1 MKDRDAELRETLQQQ
16 ATTAEVLKAI
26 SRSTFDLQSVLDT
39 LVELATR
46 LCEADHAWLFQRR
59 GDVFRWAAS
68 FGHEAEVHARI
79 KNYFAGRDV
88 PIDRTSVTG
97 RAALEASVVH
107 IPDVLQ
113 DPEYTWSEAQ
123 RLGNYRSALGV
134 PLIREGNVVGV
145 IFVGKN
151 VPQPF
156 AQKQIALVSVFAD
169 QAVIA
174 IENNRLLDEL
184 DKRTEDLAESL
195 RQQTATADVLK
206 AISRSAFDLQTVL
219 QTLVESAVNL
229 CQAEKGTIT
238 RQKGDAF
245 YRAEFFGFSVE
256 FIDYVRT
263 VPVEPER
270 GSAIGR
276 ALLEGRIVHIPTSR
290 TIRITILPKR
300 SDLVTSVRF

>member
-1 MKDRDAELRETLQQQ
+1 MIAYAIEMKLLPTLKDVCGTSVANIAFATGEMNGVGSATEQHLSGMAKAEFLRLIGAIADITEMKDRDAELRETLQQQ

-39 LVELATR
+39 LVKSATR

-184 DKRTEDLAESL
+184 DKRTEDLAEFC
-195 RQQTATADVLK
+195 A
-206 AISRSAFDLQTVL
+206 SRLQPRM
-219 QTLVESAVNL
+219 SS
-229 CQAEKGTIT
+229 
-238 RQKGDAF
+238 R
-245 YRAEFFGFSVE
+245 
-256 FIDYVRT
+256 
-263 VPVEPER
+263 
-270 GSAIGR
+270 
-276 ALLEGRIVHIPTSR
+276 LLAAPLSTCKQSCRPLSNQ
-290 TIRITILPKR
+290 L
-300 SDLVTSVRF
+300 